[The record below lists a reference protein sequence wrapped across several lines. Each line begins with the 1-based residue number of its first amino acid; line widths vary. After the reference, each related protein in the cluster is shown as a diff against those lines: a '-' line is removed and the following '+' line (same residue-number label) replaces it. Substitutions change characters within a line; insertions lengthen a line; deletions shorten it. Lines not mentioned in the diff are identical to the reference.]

1 MWNDIATRWV
11 DNVSNLLSILIKT
24 ISPWHLMVYW
34 KRWKDKSDENA
45 SGGPSVVSV
54 KGWTSSRF
62 FFFFFFQTFFFSPL
76 FFFSPNQFIPAIVRQ
91 QSANHETFNRDSKGT
106 IVPLPPSSRRKK
118 KKRKAIELCCFFI
131 STSFSSILFPRN
143 KLKLSFLLR
152 ISF

>member
-62 FFFFFFQTFFFSPL
+62 SFFFFSDFLLLSSFLFLAESIHPRNRAATIREPRNFQSWFQRYNRTFTPL
-76 FFFSPNQFIPAIVRQ
+76 F
-91 QSANHETFNRDSKGT
+91 EEKKEKEEGNRTLLLLYLNFLLLD
-106 IVPLPPSSRRKK
+106 
-118 KKRKAIELCCFFI
+118 FI
-131 STSFSSILFPRN
+131 SS
-143 KLKLSFLLR
+143 K
-152 ISF
+152 

>member
-62 FFFFFFQTFFFSPL
+62 SF
-76 FFFSPNQFIPAIVRQ
+76 
-91 QSANHETFNRDSKGT
+91 
-106 IVPLPPSSRRKK
+106 SRRINSSPQSCGNNPRTTKLSIVIPK
-118 KKRKAIELCCFFI
+118 VQSYLYPPLRGEKRKRGRQSNFVASL
-131 STSFSSILFPRN
+131 SQLPSPRFY
-143 KLKLSFLLR
+143 FLE
-152 ISF
+152 IN

>member
-1 MWNDIATRWV
+1 MNRFSSFPVATPGRRADEMTKHSSRSSLV
-11 DNVSNLLSILIKT
+11 ENVSPCLRIVRI
-24 ISPWHLMVYW
+24 H
-34 KRWKDKSDENA
+34 
-45 SGGPSVVSV
+45 
-54 KGWTSSRF
+54 SSRF
-62 FFFFFFQTFFFSPL
+62 VLFFSPL

-131 STSFSSILFPRN
+131 STFFSSILFPRN

>member
-62 FFFFFFQTFFFSPL
+62 SFFFFFRLSSSLLFS
-76 FFFSPNQFIPAIVRQ
+76 F
-91 QSANHETFNRDSKGT
+91 
-106 IVPLPPSSRRKK
+106 SRRINSSPQSCGNNPRTTKLSIVIPK
-118 KKRKAIELCCFFI
+118 VQSYLYPPLRGEKRKRGRQSNFVASL
-131 STSFSSILFPRN
+131 SQLPSPRFY
-143 KLKLSFLLR
+143 FLE
-152 ISF
+152 IN